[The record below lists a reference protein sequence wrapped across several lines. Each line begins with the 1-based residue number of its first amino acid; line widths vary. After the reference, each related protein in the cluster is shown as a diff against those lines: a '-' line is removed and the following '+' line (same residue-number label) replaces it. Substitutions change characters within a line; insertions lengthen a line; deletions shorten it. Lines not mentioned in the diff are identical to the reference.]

1 MFSYAG
7 GLLQRALAVL
17 ALSSVAYSAT
27 ALTYDPFPFNFVGT
41 IQRYISKTLPPPMR
55 N

>member
-27 ALTYDPFPFNFVGT
+27 ALTYDPFPFNFIGT
-41 IQRYISKTLPPPMR
+41 IQRHVFRTLPPSVR